1 MKLKIEINMDND
13 ALKRDPIGEV
23 IRMIKLGIRKTELT
37 ESCKLQDINGQTVG
51 KLEIIKD
58 LERTPTI
65 NDFTKG
71 EKITIT
77 AIISNSEIT
86 LEDFTVTELNDRWML
101 VEKHD
106 ESYVVMFDKITQ
118 M

>member
-1 MKLKIEINMDND
+1 MKLKIEIDMDND

-23 IRMIKLGIRKTELT
+23 MRMIKLGIRQTELKKDCT
-37 ESCKLQDINGQTVG
+37 LYDINGQEVG
-51 KLEIIKD
+51 KLQVLKD
-58 LERTPTI
+58 LERTPTKD
-65 NDFTKG
+65 DFVKG

-77 AIISNSEIT
+77 AIVSNREIT
-86 LEDFTVTELNDRWML
+86 LEDFTVTELNDRWMA

-106 ESYVVMFDKITQ
+106 EGYVIMFDKITQ